1 MGWAASLSL
10 FKAKNGGHETP
21 RSTGYLFPV
30 GKFPPIDLGGL
41 SILKVIRITDSFG
54 AILLSMKGMKI
65 EILPKLLLIVG
76 FFE

>member
-30 GKFPPIDLGGL
+30 GRLLTINIGGL
-41 SILKVIRITDSFG
+41 YLKGDLYNGQPWRRFALNERD
-54 AILLSMKGMKI
+54 
-65 EILPKLLLIVG
+65 EN
-76 FFE
+76 